1 LPFSVDVGAPKPIA
15 NAWQIDST
23 TADNN
28 GVFTLGDE
36 IKLTLSID
44 EAVSDK
50 KMLRLL
56 LILKYLPS
64 IVSLIF
70 TV

>member
-23 TADNN
+23 MADNN

-36 IKLTLSID
+36 IT
-44 EAVSDK
+44 
-50 KMLRLL
+50 
-56 LILKYLPS
+56 
-64 IVSLIF
+64 
-70 TV
+70 